1 MSVLSKLNP
10 FHRHTDHLDD
20 AVFLEVKDVVVQ
32 LNGHKALK
40 DLNFKLEGGEQIAVV
55 GPNGAGK
62 STMFKLIA
70 GVLKPD
76 KGFVHLGGHEP
87 GKHICIAY
95 LPQRSEVSWNF
106 PVTVRDVVMMGR
118 ARRLGLGSWPKKEDW
133 EKVEEYM
140 ERVRISHLADRQINE
155 LSGGQQQRMFI
166 AQALAQEAELMMM
179 DEPFS
184 GLDAVSQEEV
194 LQIITMLKD
203 HGVTV
208 MVAMHDLNMASE
220 NFEKVMLLNQSIIG
234 FGNPKEIFT
243 EQRLKDVYGNHIHM
257 VNTEDGVMLVDDTC
271 C

>member
-1 MSVLSKLNP
+1 MNWISKLNP
-10 FHRHTDHLDD
+10 FPKRTEHIHD
-20 AVFLEVKDVVVQ
+20 ATFLEVHDVMVQ

-40 DLNFKLEGGEQIAVV
+40 DLSFKLDGGEQIAVV

-62 STMFKLIA
+62 STLFKLVA

-76 KGFVHLGGHEP
+76 RGFVHLGGHAP

-95 LPQRSEVSWNF
+95 LPQRSEVAWNF

-118 ARRLGLGSWPKKEDW
+118 VRRLGLGGWPKKIDW
-133 EKVEEYM
+133 QKAEEYM
-140 ERVRISHLADRQINE
+140 ETVRITHLADRQISE

-166 AQALAQEAELMMM
+166 AQALTQEAELMMM

-184 GLDAVSQEEV
+184 GLDTVSQEEV
-194 LQIITMLKD
+194 MRIIGMLKE

-208 MVAMHDLNMASE
+208 MVAMHDLSMASKR
-220 NFEKVMLLNQSIIG
+220 FAKVMLLNQTILG
-234 FGNPKEIFT
+234 FGNPEDVFT
-243 EQRLKDVYGNHIHM
+243 EQKLMEVYGNHLHM
-257 VNTEDGVMLVDDTC
+257 VKTEDGVMFVDDTC

>member
-1 MSVLSKLNP
+1 MSWISKLNP
-10 FHRHTDHLDD
+10 FPKRTEHDHG
-20 AVFLEVKDVVVQ
+20 AVFLEVKDVSVQ
-32 LNGHKALK
+32 LNGHKAL
-40 DLNFKLEGGEQIAVV
+40 DQLSFTLEGGEQIAVV

-62 STMFKLIA
+62 STLFKLVA

-76 KGFVHLGGHEP
+76 SGYVHLGGHAP

-95 LPQRSEVSWNF
+95 LPQRSEVAWSF

-118 ARRLGLGSWPKKEDW
+118 VRRLGFGSWPKKIDW
-133 EKVEEYM
+133 QKAEEYM
-140 ERVRISHLADRQINE
+140 ETVRITHLADRQISE

-194 LQIITMLKD
+194 LGIIGMLKER
-203 HGVTV
+203 GVSV
-208 MVAMHDLNMASE
+208 MVAMHDLSMASDR
-220 NFEKVMLLNQSIIG
+220 FEKIMLLNQTIKG
-234 FGNPKEIFT
+234 FGKPEDVFT
-243 EQRLKDVYGNHIHM
+243 EQKLLEVYGNHIHL
-257 VNTEDGVMLVDDTC
+257 VKTEDGVMFVDDTC